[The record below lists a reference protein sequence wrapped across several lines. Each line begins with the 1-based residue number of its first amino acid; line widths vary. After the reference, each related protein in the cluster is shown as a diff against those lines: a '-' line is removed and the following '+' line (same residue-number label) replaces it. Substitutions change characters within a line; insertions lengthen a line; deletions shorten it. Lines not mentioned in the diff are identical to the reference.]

1 MARAKIS
8 LIGGGQI
15 GGNLALLA
23 AQKELGDIVIFDIP
37 KAEGMVK
44 GKALDLM
51 QLKPHDGYDANISG
65 TSDWKDLTD
74 SDVFIITAGLPRKPG
89 MDREDLLEINL
100 GIMTDVAENIKEY
113 SPNAFVIVVSNPLD
127 AMVYAFYK
135 VSQLKKNMV
144 VGMAGAL
151 DSARFRAFIA
161 MEVGCSVQDVT
172 CMVLGGHGDTMVPI
186 TRFGTVGGVPIES
199 LINPDRLEEIVNRTR
214 FAGGEIVKLFGNG
227 SAFYAPAQSA
237 IEMAESYL
245 RDKKRI
251 IPCASLCEGEF
262 GINGYFI
269 GVPSVIGSGGVE
281 NILEFSLT
289 EEEKFEL
296 KNTLEAVKKT
306 AKDFINARKSDRIG
320 ILVFAGESFIQC
332 PLTIDKE
339 VLLALMDD
347 IQVAEQSYD
356 GTAIG
361 MAIANATNRL
371 RNSDAKSKVMIL
383 LSDGSNNAGELDPLT
398 SADLASNFDIK
409 IYTIGAGTNQDVSF
423 IPGRGY
429 IRNEI
434 DEVTLKSIA
443 NRTNGKYFRATNV
456 VGLEDVYK
464 TIDELERTEIE
475 IKEFTRYKEL
485 FGWLLIPAMI
495 IGLGGHTI
503 DRTIFRKQL

>member
-1 MARAKIS
+1 MSRAKIS

-23 AQKELGDIVIFDIP
+23 AQKELGDVVIFDIP

-51 QLKPHDGYDANISG
+51 QLGPHDGYDANISG
-65 TSDWKDLTD
+65 TSDWKDLKD

-100 GIMTDVAENIKEY
+100 GIIKDVATNIKKY
-113 SPNAFVIVVSNPLD
+113 SPNAFVIIVSNPLD

-161 MEVGCSVQDVT
+161 MEIGCSVQDVT

-186 TRFGTVGGVPIES
+186 TRVGTVGGVPIES
-199 LINPDRLEEIVNRTR
+199 LIEPDRLDEIVNRTR

-262 GINGYFI
+262 GIDGYFI
-269 GVPSVIGSGGVE
+269 GVPSMIGKGGVE
-281 NILEFSLT
+281 RILEFELHGD
-289 EEEKFEL
+289 EKL
-296 KNTLEAVKKT
+296 ALNSTLEAVKKT
-306 AKDFINARKSDRIG
+306 
-320 ILVFAGESFIQC
+320 
-332 PLTIDKE
+332 
-339 VLLALMDD
+339 VLETKL
-347 IQVAEQSYD
+347 
-356 GTAIG
+356 
-361 MAIANATNRL
+361 
-371 RNSDAKSKVMIL
+371 
-383 LSDGSNNAGELDPLT
+383 
-398 SADLASNFDIK
+398 
-409 IYTIGAGTNQDVSF
+409 
-423 IPGRGY
+423 
-429 IRNEI
+429 
-434 DEVTLKSIA
+434 
-443 NRTNGKYFRATNV
+443 
-456 VGLEDVYK
+456 
-464 TIDELERTEIE
+464 
-475 IKEFTRYKEL
+475 
-485 FGWLLIPAMI
+485 
-495 IGLGGHTI
+495 
-503 DRTIFRKQL
+503 